1 MADLG
6 QKVSSYWDEMDKIER
21 LIRGWKPEGC
31 RTKGDYERSLCR
43 WLEEHLREK
52 KIMRKVTIGKTKVDL
67 AIGGTLFIQIRKD
80 LQNQGQLK
88 RLVSQMDGYSK
99 NLKNLIL
106 ILCGEV
112 DKNLAR
118 QVRRK
123 RLSFFEFNLRV
134 VEK

>member
-6 QKVSSYWDEMDKIER
+6 QKVSSYWDDMDKIER
-21 LIRGWKPEGC
+21 LIRDWKPEGC
-31 RTKGDYERSLCR
+31 RTKGDYERSLSR
-43 WLEEHLREK
+43 WLKEHLREK
-52 KIMRKVTIGKTKVDL
+52 EIMRKVTIGKTKVDL
-67 AIGGTLFIQIRKD
+67 AIGGTIFIQIRKD
-80 LQNQGQLK
+80 LQNQGKLE
-88 RLVSQMDGYSK
+88 RLVTQIDGYSK

-112 DKNLAR
+112 DKNLVR

-123 RLSFFEFNLRV
+123 GLSFFEFNLRV

>member
-6 QKVSSYWDEMDKIER
+6 HKVSSFWDEMDHVER
-21 LIRGWKPEGC
+21 LIRGWNPEGC
-31 RTKGDYERSLCR
+31 LTKGDYERSLSA
-43 WLEEHLREK
+43 WLRGHLKEK
-52 KIMRKVTIGKTKVDL
+52 EIVKKVAIGKMKVDL
-67 AIGGTLFIQIRKD
+67 AIEGTIFIQIRKD

-88 RLVSQMDGYSK
+88 RLITQIDGYSK

-112 DKNLAR
+112 DKNLVR
-118 QVRRK
+118 EVRRK
-123 RLSFFEFNLRV
+123 GLSFFEFNLRV

>member
-6 QKVSSYWDEMDKIER
+6 QNVSSYWDDMDKIER
-21 LIRGWKPEGC
+21 LIRGWMPEGC
-31 RTKGDYERSLCR
+31 RTKGDYERSLSR

-52 KIMRKVTIGKTKVDL
+52 EIMRKVTIGKKKVDL
-67 AIGGTLFIQIRKD
+67 AIGGTIFIQIRKD

-88 RLVSQMDGYSK
+88 RLVTQIEGYSK

-112 DKNLAR
+112 DKNLVR

-123 RLSFFEFNLRV
+123 GLSFFEFNLRV